1 MSNNTHTHTHTHT
14 HTAQSFGQGWRPQRT
29 AGWKGLLAG
38 LVTGLA
44 LALQVTSV
52 AAQQPLKIGLIGTNE
67 SQIPILVAIDQGYFK
82 ENGVTVE
89 TVNFKGG
96 GVAVQAVAGG
106 SIDLA
111 AFATDHVIRLNSRGI
126 DARFLL
132 AIDRNITHLLAVPS
146 GKGYKDLASLKGK
159 KIGVSAPGSYSDNVL
174 RWSLIKIGLN
184 PDRDVTIVG
193 VGSGNTSK
201 AALKAGQIDAL
212 MISTA
217 EAINFELNEPE
228 SYQILVDWRKT
239 PHTGQALV
247 GRQKWVD
254 QNPELA
260 RGVVRAVLKAE
271 QTIQANPAAVEAVV
285 RKQYPDAND
294 AFILAYSKA
303 VPGLVSSDGLISD
316 QSFDRMVDILRTIDP
331 GLKTFKKSDLD
342 ISSQLR

>member
-1 MSNNTHTHTHTHT
+1 MHQNIQYTRTPWGRIAVLAT
-14 HTAQSFGQGWRPQRT
+14 GW
-29 AGWKGLLAG
+29 
-38 LVTGLA
+38 VLA
-44 LALQVTSV
+44 LYLTSA

-82 ENGVTVE
+82 DNGVIVE

-96 GVAVQAVAGG
+96 GVAVQAFAGG

-111 AFATDHVIRLNSRGI
+111 SFATDHVIRLNSRGI
-126 DARFLL
+126 DARFLA

-146 GKGYKDLASLKGK
+146 GKGYQDLSSLKGK
-159 KIGVSAPGSYSDNVL
+159 KVGVSAPGSYSDNVL
-174 RWSLIKIGLN
+174 RWSLIKTGLN
-184 PDRDVTIVG
+184 PDRDVIIVG

-217 EAINFELNEPE
+217 EAINFELVEPDA
-228 SYQILVDWRKT
+228 YQILYDWRKT

-254 QNPELA
+254 QNPDLA

-271 QTIQANPAAVEAVV
+271 QTIQTNPAAVEAVV
-285 RKQYPDAND
+285 RKQYPDADN
-294 AFILAYSKA
+294 AFILAYSKV
-303 VPGLVSSDGLISD
+303 VPGLVSLDGVISD
-316 QSFDRMVDILRTIDP
+316 QSFDRMVDILHTIEP
-331 GLKTFKKSDLD
+331 GLKTFKRSELDL
-342 ISSQLR
+342 SSQLR

>member
-1 MSNNTHTHTHTHT
+1 MQTPSPHHRARGPAHPATP
-14 HTAQSFGQGWRPQRT
+14 GPRT
-29 AGWKGLLAG
+29 WTRSLGRALAC
-38 LVTGLA
+38 TTLA
-44 LALQVTSV
+44 LCTAHA

-89 TVNFKGG
+89 TVQFKGG
-96 GVAVQAVAGG
+96 GVAVQAFAGG

-111 AFATDHVIRLNSRGI
+111 SFATDHVIRLNNRGI
-126 DARFLL
+126 DARFLA
-132 AIDRNITHLLAVPS
+132 AIDRNITHLLVVPS
-146 GKGYKDLASLKGK
+146 GKGFKDLSSLKGK
-159 KIGVSAPGSYSDNVL
+159 KVGVSAPGSYSDNVL
-174 RWSLIKIGLN
+174 RWSLIKIGIN

-217 EAINFELNEPE
+217 EAIHFDLTEPE
-228 SYQILVDWRKT
+228 AYQILVDWRKT

-254 QNPELA
+254 QNPDLA

-271 QTIQANPAAVEAVV
+271 SAVQSDPRVVQAAV
-285 RKQYPDAND
+285 RKQYPDAD
-294 AFILAYSKA
+294 EQFILAYSKA
-303 VPGLVSSDGLISD
+303 VPDLVSPDGVISD
-316 QSFDRMVDILRTIDP
+316 QSFERMVDILHTIEP
-331 GLKTFKKSDLD
+331 GLKPFKKSDLD
-342 ISSQLR
+342 LTSQLR